1 MSTPPS
7 NSPQPPGGG
16 GGFGP
21 PQQFGPPSAQPPAP
35 PYGQPQ
41 APQGYGQQPGFG
53 QPGQQPGFGQYGQQ
67 QYGQQFAPPMPPPPS
82 GGNGAKVAAIVVGA
96 VLVVGLVVGG
106 FLLTAGGDKDKKDPV
121 AKPKG
126 SSSPSAVPSAPSAAP
141 GGPGADPSNPD
152 PSASSSSPSV
162 SRVPYVVLKPGQCF
176 DHPRMSLGL
185 TEVKTKP
192 CSGPHD
198 GEVIANET
206 LTGKFDSELDI
217 QTKAREMCKKDAQD
231 RMRSIT
237 DGKNYYSY
245 VLYPTPVTYARGQDQ
260 ITCSMT
266 LSVSQGGQKM
276 DAPLPQ

>member
-1 MSTPPS
+1 MPP
-7 NSPQPPGGG
+7 P
-16 GGFGP
+16 
-21 PQQFGPPSAQPPAP
+21 
-35 PYGQPQ
+35 
-41 APQGYGQQPGFG
+41 
-53 QPGQQPGFGQYGQQ
+53 
-67 QYGQQFAPPMPPPPS
+67 PPPPS
-82 GGNGAKVAAIVVGA
+82 GGNGAKVAAIVIGC
-96 VLVVGLVVGG
+96 VLVVGLIVGG
-106 FLLTAGGDKDKKDPV
+106 IMLTAGDKKDDKPV
-121 AKPKG
+121 AKPRT
-126 SSSPSAVPSAPSAAP
+126 SSAPSAAP
-141 GGPGADPSNPD
+141 SAPAVDPSAPGTDPSGPD
-152 PSASSSSPSV
+152 PSSSGSPSV

-176 DHPRMSLGL
+176 DHPRMSIGI

-245 VLYPTPVTYARGQDQ
+245 VLYPTPVTYARGQDK

-276 DAPLPQ
+276 DKPLPE

>member
-53 QPGQQPGFGQYGQQ
+53 QQQPGFGQYGQQ
-67 QYGQQFAPPMPPPPS
+67 QYGQQYAPPMPPPPS
-82 GGNGAKVAAIVVGA
+82 GGNGAKVAAFVIGG
-96 VLVVGLVVGG
+96 VLLVGLVVGG
-106 FLLTAGGDKDKKDPV
+106 IMLASGGGGKDKPV
-121 AKPKG
+121 AKPK
-126 SSSPSAVPSAPSAAP
+126 SSASPSLAPSAPAVDP
-141 GGPGADPSNPD
+141 DGPGNDPSRPD
-152 PSASSSSPSV
+152 PSASSGAPSV
-162 SRVPYVVLKPGQCF
+162 ARVPYVVLKPGQCF
-176 DHPRMSLGL
+176 DHPRMSAGL

-245 VLYPTPVTYARGQDQ
+245 VLYPTPLTYSRGQDQ

-266 LSVSQGGQKM
+266 LSISQGGQKM
-276 DAPLPQ
+276 DKPLPE